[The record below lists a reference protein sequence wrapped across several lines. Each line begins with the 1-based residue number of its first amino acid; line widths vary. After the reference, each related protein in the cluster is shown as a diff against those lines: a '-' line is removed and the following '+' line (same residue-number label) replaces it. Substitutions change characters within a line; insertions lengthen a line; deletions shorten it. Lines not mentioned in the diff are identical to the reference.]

1 MQEFNLSDQVIAQ
14 IAKLV
19 QVAILSGT
27 DIVDHMRQVRL
38 VVDGETLELSEGYQ
52 EQFED
57 NISTMLQEVSAQDG

>member
-14 IAKLV
+14 VAKLV

-38 VVDGETLELSEGYQ
+38 VADGETLNLSEGYQ
-52 EQFED
+52 QQFDD
-57 NISTMLQEVSAQDG
+57 NISTMLEEVSV